1 MHDIEEGCP
10 VQADHLSCGI
20 CQVLLD
26 ESLTIRYANGAYYHL
41 FGYTADSAVS
51 AGFTSLSFITYPPGW
66 TTVKETIQNA
76 LSSHQYSFS
85 WRPAGLAGR
94 GRC

>member
-41 FGYTADSAVS
+41 F
-51 AGFTSLSFITYPPGW
+51 
-66 TTVKETIQNA
+66 
-76 LSSHQYSFS
+76 
-85 WRPAGLAGR
+85 
-94 GRC
+94 